1 MPLMEAP
8 SRRNNDDNLIPMI
21 NIVFLLLIFFM
32 IAGQIQNSL
41 PKDIHLPNGTTGK
54 PANTARA
61 LLHITADG
69 KLFIEGE
76 QLALAELDD
85 PRLLAKYD
93 DWALVADKTVTAK
106 RLDAVLRRIQNSDI
120 ERLTLLTQS
129 VSAAP

>member
-41 PKDIHLPNGTTGK
+41 PADIRLPSGTTGK
-54 PANTARA
+54 PADTQRA

-69 KLFIEGE
+69 NLSIDGE
-76 QLALAELDD
+76 HLTLAQIDD
-85 PRLLAKYD
+85 RRLLTMHN

-106 RLDAVLRRIQNSDI
+106 KLDAVLRHVQNSGI
-120 ERLTLLTQS
+120 ERITLMIQS